1 MAAQFA
7 SIINVVSSDNEHI
20 AAPQSVVSSN
30 DEPITAPQKTV
41 TRTYHSVQQ
50 PDSIELDDLKW
61 GQNINRPSASGTTT
75 PGAEPVSE
83 WSTPGWQTP
92 RTPSALELSR
102 PQTPNNEPD
111 NIIQSFSNPPKNRF
125 RMMSTCLLNFGNG
138 LSDAAAGPLI
148 PKMILAYAIQER
160 LVSLIF
166 ITQAIGYISAAFFID
181 AIRARFGRAKAI
193 MLSEAIKSIGHIMIV
208 TNPPFPV
215 VVVAFLFI
223 GFGMAINLSL
233 SNVFAANLD
242 NGTRMLGYMHGAY
255 GIGGIIAPLAAT
267 ALVSAG
273 ILWSRYYFIPLG
285 MTLANLAFAGWSFWD
300 YQDPNE
306 APLLLLNKIPSG
318 KTKTF
323 SAKKELKE
331 MLKAAKLKAVLI
343 GAIFIFSY
351 QGAEVSISGW
361 VVYFLQQVRGAN
373 TDAGYVTAGFWGGIT
388 LGRFLLSPIGHKIG
402 EKKFVVIVVV
412 LSGIFEGLVWGVP
425 NVIGDAVAVS
435 IVGLLLGPVYPC
447 AAYVFTRIIPRQY
460 QVSGMS
466 VISALGSSGGAIAP
480 FTTGVLAQA
489 VGNFVLHPIALGLFV
504 VMMVCWFLLPQE
516 EKKDE

>member
-1 MAAQFA
+1 MAAHFA
-7 SIINVVSSDNEHI
+7 STINVVSSD
-20 AAPQSVVSSN
+20 
-30 DEPITAPQKTV
+30 DEPITAPQKLV
-41 TRTYHSVQQ
+41 TRTYHSVQY
-50 PDSIELDDLKW
+50 PNSIELDNLQW
-61 GQNINRPSASGTTT
+61 EHNINRPSASGTTT
-75 PGAEPVSE
+75 PGAEPVSGF
-83 WSTPGWQTP
+83 STPGWHTP
-92 RTPSALELSR
+92 RTPGDIEMSR
-102 PQTPNNEPD
+102 PPTPNNEPEY
-111 NIIQSFSNPPKNRF
+111 IKQSFSNPPKNRF
-125 RMMSTCLLNFGNG
+125 RMISTCLLNFGNG

-148 PKMILAYAIQER
+148 PKMIIAYGIQER

-181 AIRARFGRAKAI
+181 AIRARFGRAKSI
-193 MLSEAIKSIGHIMIV
+193 MFAEALMSIGYVMIV

-215 VVVAFLFI
+215 VVAAFLFI
-223 GFGMAINLSL
+223 GFGMATNLTL

-242 NGTRMLGYMHGAY
+242 RGTRMLGFMHGSY
-255 GIGGIIAPLAAT
+255 GLGGIIAPLAAT

-273 ILWSRYYFIPLG
+273 VSWSRYYFIPLG
-285 MTLANLAFAGWSFWD
+285 MTLANLVFAGWSFWD

-306 APLLLLNKIPSG
+306 VPLLNRTPSG
-318 KTKTF
+318 NKTKF
-323 SAKKELKE
+323 SAGKEIKE
-331 MLKAAKLKAVLI
+331 MLKAAKLRAVLI

-388 LGRFLLSPIGHKIG
+388 VGRFLLSPIGHKIG
-402 EKKFVVIVVV
+402 ERKFVVIVVI
-412 LSGIFEGLVWGVP
+412 LSAVFEGLVWGIP
-425 NVIGDAVAVS
+425 NIIGDAVAVS

-447 AAYVFTRIIPRQY
+447 AAYLFTRIIPRQY
-460 QVSGMS
+460 QTSGMS

-504 VMMVCWFLLPQE
+504 VMMICWFLLPKLE
-516 EKKDE
+516 EKNE

>member
-1 MAAQFA
+1 
-7 SIINVVSSDNEHI
+7 
-20 AAPQSVVSSN
+20 
-30 DEPITAPQKTV
+30 
-41 TRTYHSVQQ
+41 
-50 PDSIELDDLKW
+50 
-61 GQNINRPSASGTTT
+61 
-75 PGAEPVSE
+75 
-83 WSTPGWQTP
+83 
-92 RTPSALELSR
+92 
-102 PQTPNNEPD
+102 
-111 NIIQSFSNPPKNRF
+111 
-125 RMMSTCLLNFGNG
+125 
-138 LSDAAAGPLI
+138 
-148 PKMILAYAIQER
+148 
-160 LVSLIF
+160 
-166 ITQAIGYISAAFFID
+166 
-181 AIRARFGRAKAI
+181 

>member
-1 MAAQFA
+1 MAAHFS
-7 SIINVVSSDNEHI
+7 SIIDVVSSRDEPVAPPL
-20 AAPQSVVSSN
+20 AAPQKS
-30 DEPITAPQKTV
+30 V

-50 PDSIELDDLKW
+50 PNAIELDSIKW
-61 GQNINRPSASGTTT
+61 APNINRPPASGTTT
-75 PGAEPVSE
+75 PGVESVSG
-83 WSTPGWQTP
+83 WSTPGWQSSV
-92 RTPSALELSR
+92 TPSALEISR
-102 PQTPNNEPD
+102 PQTPDNEPEH
-111 NIIQSFSNPPKNRF
+111 IIQSFSNPPKNRF
-125 RMMSTCLLNFGNG
+125 RMTSTCLLNFGNG

-148 PKMILAYAIQER
+148 PKMIIAYGIQER

-166 ITQAIGYISAAFFID
+166 ITQAIGYISAAFCID
-181 AIRARFGRAKAI
+181 AIRARMGRAKSIMLAEAI
-193 MLSEAIKSIGHIMIV
+193 MSIGYVMIV

-215 VVVAFLFI
+215 VVVAFLFV

-242 NGTRMLGYMHGAY
+242 NGTRMLGFMHGAY
-255 GIGGIIAPLAAT
+255 GIGGIIAPLSAT

-273 ILWSRYYFIPLG
+273 ILWSHYYFIPLG
-285 MTLANLAFAGWSFWD
+285 MTLVNLAFAGWAFWD
-300 YQDPNE
+300 YEDPNE
-306 APLLLLNKIPSG
+306 VALLNRTPSG
-318 KTKTF
+318 NKPKF
-323 SAKKELKE
+323 SAKKELIE
-331 MLKAAKLKAVLI
+331 MLKAAKLRAVLI

-373 TDAGYVTAGFWGGIT
+373 TNAGYVTAGFWGGIT
-388 LGRFLLSPIGHKIG
+388 LGRFFLSPIGHKIG
-402 EKKFVVIVVV
+402 ERKFVVIVVV
-412 LSGIFEGLVWGVP
+412 LSAIFEGLVWSVP
-425 NVIGDAVAVS
+425 NIIGDAVAVS

-447 AAYVFTRIIPRQY
+447 AAYIFTRIIPRQY

-504 VMMVCWFLLPQE
+504 VMMICWFLLPTVQKKE
-516 EKKDE
+516 E

>member
-1 MAAQFA
+1 MAAHLA
-7 SIINVVSSDNEHI
+7 SIINIVSSD
-20 AAPQSVVSSN
+20 
-30 DEPITAPQKTV
+30 DEPITAPQRTV
-41 TRTYHSVQQ
+41 TRTHHSVQQ
-50 PDSIELDDLKW
+50 PNSIELDHLQL
-61 GQNINRPSASGTTT
+61 GQNVNRPSASGNTT
-75 PGAEPVSE
+75 PGPESG

-92 RTPSALELSR
+92 KTPSDLEMSR
-102 PQTPNNEPD
+102 PQTPNNEPEHL
-111 NIIQSFSNPPKNRF
+111 IQSFSNPPKNRY

-138 LSDAAAGPLI
+138 LSDAAAGALI
-148 PKMILAYAIQER
+148 PKMIMAYAIQER

-181 AIRARFGRAKAI
+181 AIRARFGRAKSIMFAEAI
-193 MLSEAIKSIGHIMIV
+193 MSIGYVMIV
-208 TNPPFPV
+208 ANPPFPV
-215 VVVAFLFI
+215 VVMAFLFI

-242 NGTRMLGYMHGAY
+242 NGTKMLGYMHGAY
-255 GIGGIIAPLAAT
+255 GLGGIIAPLAAT

-273 ILWSRYYFIPLG
+273 ISWSHYYFIPLA
-285 MTLANLAFAGWSFWD
+285 MTLANLVFAGWSFWD

-306 APLLLLNKIPSG
+306 VPLLSTTTSG
-318 KTKTF
+318 KKPKF

-373 TDAGYVTAGFWGGIT
+373 NNAGYVTAGFWAGIT
-388 LGRFLLSPIGHKIG
+388 VGRFLLSPIGHKIG
-402 EKKFVVIVVV
+402 ERKFVVIVVV
-412 LSGIFEGLVWGVP
+412 LSAIFEGLVWGVP
-425 NVIGDAVAVS
+425 NVMGDAVAVS

-447 AAYVFTRIIPRQY
+447 AAYVFTRIVPRQY

-504 VMMVCWFLLPQE
+504 VMMICWFLLPKE